1 MQLHSYRHIFV
12 RIKIETI
19 YLLILY
25 IAMKNENPALEK
37 YAELMIEKMKEV
49 HSSNWTK
56 PWFTSRFKGFPQNLT
71 GRSYNNQ
78 NKVVLYFI
86 CDKYKYKTPIFVTFN
101 QARNEKVQV
110 LKGAKAFPISYYDLI
125 IKDKITGKRV
135 TREFYKNLSPTE
147 QEKYK
152 VIPFLKYYNV
162 FNLDQ
167 TNYSEVY
174 PEKWNALVKEF
185 GLNINSGNNFRN
197 ALLDSVIEKQTWLC
211 PITLKEQD
219 GAFYSPYKDSIT
231 LPERYQFID
240 DKEFYYTALHEMAHS
255 TGHPERLARKFGSF
269 GSTEYAREEL
279 IAELSAAV
287 TGRDLGMAVTP
298 RKENAQ
304 YLDGWCSIISSDPKF
319 IMTILSD
326 VNKAVTSLEEGIGL
340 NREHEDSTEKQN
352 QIPVMTEDEYLV
364 SRGYENPFYS
374 VPTTRKGNLRPQ
386 HQQNLLSSISITRSN
401 KYEAERNVLKEEYRA
416 MLSRG
421 EIRQPTKTER
431 IIKAAN
437 GHPDLESTQAARRMA
452 MAMGINW
459 KSEKNGLPVIHHYY
473 YDQHGQLHT
482 QFYWKDEMQDRMVW
496 KSGNDYILCTGSRSG
511 GDYTEHILPT
521 KEILR
526 IKELNTVE
534 LQSSGCRSLLNDS
547 SGEFYIKDK
556 SAGKIEPLTASNID
570 LGKQPPEA
578 IKKLLSGQ
586 QTEMPTQSG
595 ATRIMRLSKS
605 PIGWTLKTEKQS
617 LNAIDNAIEI

>member
-1 MQLHSYRHIFV
+1 
-12 RIKIETI
+12 
-19 YLLILY
+19 
-25 IAMKNENPALEK
+25 
-37 YAELMIEKMKEV
+37 
-49 HSSNWTK
+49 
-56 PWFTSRFKGFPQNLT
+56 
-71 GRSYNNQ
+71 
-78 NKVVLYFI
+78 
-86 CDKYKYKTPIFVTFN
+86 
-101 QARNEKVQV
+101 
-110 LKGAKAFPISYYDLI
+110 
-125 IKDKITGKRV
+125 
-135 TREFYKNLSPTE
+135 
-147 QEKYK
+147 
-152 VIPFLKYYNV
+152 
-162 FNLDQ
+162 
-167 TNYSEVY
+167 
-174 PEKWNALVKEF
+174 
-185 GLNINSGNNFRN
+185 
-197 ALLDSVIEKQTWLC
+197 
-211 PITLKEQD
+211 
-219 GAFYSPYKDSIT
+219 
-231 LPERYQFID
+231 
-240 DKEFYYTALHEMAHS
+240 
-255 TGHPERLARKFGSF
+255 
-269 GSTEYAREEL
+269 
-279 IAELSAAV
+279 
-287 TGRDLGMAVTP
+287 
-298 RKENAQ
+298 
-304 YLDGWCSIISSDPKF
+304 
-319 IMTILSD
+319 MTILSD

-556 SAGKIEPLTASNID
+556 SAGKIEPLTAS
-570 LGKQPPEA
+570 
-578 IKKLLSGQ
+578 
-586 QTEMPTQSG
+586 
-595 ATRIMRLSKS
+595 RCV
-605 PIGWTLKTEKQS
+605 
-617 LNAIDNAIEI
+617 